1 MTAASDKAYRA
12 LRERIVSGAYVPG
25 SRLKERQV
33 CSDLAVSRTP
43 VREAL
48 RRLETEGLVTIEP
61 RRGAVVTEIDQEE
74 AAEIFALGAVIE
86 SFAAGLAARKAGDDD
101 VRELETLIA
110 EMARVLEPGDAGSR
124 GDYMVLDSEFHAA
137 IVALAGS
144 RRLGNALQQV
154 VGVPVLVQA
163 FHRYSRDD
171 LRQSLEQHRAIAAAI
186 RARDPQWAESAMRAH
201 ILSGRAV
208 MLSRAAPL

>member
-1 MTAASDKAYRA
+1 MTAASDKAYRV
-12 LRERIVSGAYVPG
+12 LRERIVSGTYAPG
-25 SRLKERQV
+25 FRLKERQL

-61 RRGAVVTEIDQEE
+61 RRGAVVTEIDQDE
-74 AAEIFALGAVIE
+74 AEEIFALGAVIE

-101 VRELETLIA
+101 VRQLEALIA
-110 EMARVLEPGDAGSR
+110 EMTRVLAADGARCRS
-124 GDYMVLDSEFHAA
+124 DYMALDSQFHAA
-137 IVALAGS
+137 IVTLAGS

-163 FHRYSRDD
+163 FHRYSRED
-171 LRQSLEQHRAIAAAI
+171 LRQSLDQHRAIAAAI

-201 ILSGRAV
+201 ILAGRAV
-208 MLSRAAPL
+208 MLSRAAAV